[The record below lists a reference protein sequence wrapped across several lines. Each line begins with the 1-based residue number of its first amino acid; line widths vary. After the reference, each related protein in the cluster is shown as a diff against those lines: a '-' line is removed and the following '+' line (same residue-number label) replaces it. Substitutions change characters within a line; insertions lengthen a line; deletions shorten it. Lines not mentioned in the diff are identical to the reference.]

1 MQVKMKVM
9 SLALGLGLAAS
20 STGFAQ
26 APAQQKIGIA
36 GIQQAIA
43 GTEEGKKEFAA
54 LQTRFT
60 PKQNELKALND
71 EVEKLKTQLQA
82 QSDKLSEEARA
93 TQVKTLET
101 KQKQLQRNYEDYQ
114 AEAQQAQQEVV
125 NRLGEKMLKV
135 LDTYAKTNGYSVIL
149 DVSNPQSTPVLFASE
164 TTKQIL
170 RLSTGIIAL
179 TITFSKDFVHQV
191 PAKAVTFLVWAWLAY
206 LLSIL
211 FGIWTLMALTGTL
224 QPKADAANPPRIWG
238 SNVTRPASFQILSF
252 LVGLALTI
260 CFGISSLC
268 PLWPFC

>member
-1 MQVKMKVM
+1 MTESVENSSPTAK
-9 SLALGLGLAAS
+9 LAAPS
-20 STGFAQ
+20 GT
-26 APAQQKIGIA
+26 PAINEA
-36 GIQQAIA
+36 A
-43 GTEEGKKEFAA
+43 KKAF
-54 LQTRFT
+54 
-60 PKQNELKALND
+60 D
-71 EVEKLKTQLQA
+71 
-82 QSDKLSEEARA
+82 
-93 TQVKTLET
+93 
-101 KQKQLQRNYEDYQ
+101 
-114 AEAQQAQQEVV
+114 
-125 NRLGEKMLKV
+125 
-135 LDTYAKTNGYSVIL
+135 
-149 DVSNPQSTPVLFASE
+149 FASE